1 MKKALCFVFD
11 QKYLKQGKLALD
23 SAKKYNPDHTTIL
36 LTDIVDEKLADIQIN
51 IKDTNINLENW
62 LLVARV
68 AVVELALESL
78 GFDTAIF
85 VDGDTYSYNSYD
97 ELQEEAEK
105 HSVVVIPHI
114 TSPLPVDEFFP
125 QNLTI
130 AIAGN
135 YNTGVWAASKEGL
148 NFIKWWRSATA
159 MFPITRP
166 DLGLVAEQ
174 GWLRFVNDFED
185 NAKVFRHPGYNVAY
199 WNIKHRVVEK
209 RNDIWHIDDKKLAII
224 HFSGLKKDIDP
235 SKMSVFQ
242 NRFTLDDQDP
252 VYELYK
258 KYHDL
263 VWK

>member
-1 MKKALCFVFD
+1 MKKAICFVFD

-23 SAKKYNPDHTTIL
+23 SAKRHNPNHTTIL
-36 LTDIVDEKLADIQIN
+36 LTDILDEKLSDIQID
-51 IKDTNINLENW
+51 IRKTNISLENW
-62 LLVARV
+62 LLVGRV
-68 AVVELALESL
+68 AVVELALEAL

-85 VDGDTYSYNSYD
+85 VDGDTYSYNSYN

-105 HSVVVIPHI
+105 HSLVVIPHI
-114 TSPLPVDEFFP
+114 TSPLPIDEFFP

-148 NFIKWWRSATA
+148 NFIRWWRSTTA

-174 GWLRFVNDFED
+174 GWLRFANDFED
-185 NAKVFRHPGYNVAY
+185 NIKVFRHPGYNVAY
-199 WNIKHRVVEK
+199 WNIKHRIVEK
-209 RNDIWHIDDKKLAII
+209 RNDIWHINDKKLAIM
-224 HFSGLKKDIDP
+224 HYSGLKKDIDP
-235 SKMSVFQ
+235 SSMSVFQ
-242 NRFTLDDQDP
+242 NRFALDSKDP

-258 KYHDL
+258 NYYDL